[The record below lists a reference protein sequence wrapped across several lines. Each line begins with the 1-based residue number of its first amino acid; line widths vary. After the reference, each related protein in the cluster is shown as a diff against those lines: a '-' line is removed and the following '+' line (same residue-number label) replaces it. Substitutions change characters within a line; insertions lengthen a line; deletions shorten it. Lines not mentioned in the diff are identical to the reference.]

1 MIKKEIFGFIGTFFL
16 VAIAIGSG
24 IEDGT
29 LVNDGTTMFDPGLTY
44 TDHTPD
50 GSEII
55 ISRSRYMEQVQGFW
69 LAQCIANWTGLVT
82 EMDRVGP
89 PFYTDDDWGEADKRN
104 IWGHYGPSPNGMIEY
119 VFVRE
124 GDTWYSDD
132 DTDIEY
138 MYQHL
143 LDLHDKSVL
152 SPEQIRNGWLR
163 HIHSNE
169 SAPNGENYLWESNEV
184 AYYLMLDGVVPP
196 ATSEPA
202 NNPKYKMIDAQLTT
216 EIFGLFSPAR
226 PDIALNMAHLPIRT
240 TAKDDAEWAAKF
252 YVVMYSLASYVESG
266 LSMREKVFWL
276 AERAR
281 DILPAGSFVA
291 GMYDHIRAN
300 YDHNP
305 DKTDWESTRDD
316 IYSVYQ
322 KGSADGY
329 VYDQPFD
336 AGINFASSLVSLF
349 YGEGDL
355 PRTIR
360 IGTLAGWDSDNPT
373 ATWGGLL
380 GFLLGRDGVEKVF
393 NEYDLSD
400 TYWIHRTRRNF
411 PDRTPDI
418 DGEDTFRSMSERCIY
433 IIDRVV
439 MEEMGGGVDIKKDV
453 WYIPDKGT
461 AY

>member
-1 MIKKEIFGFIGTFFL
+1 MIKKEIFGFIGTFSL

-82 EMDRVGP
+82 EMDRVGT
-89 PFYTDDDWGEADKRN
+89 PFYTDDDWGKADKRN

-119 VFVRE
+119 VLVRE

-184 AYYLMLDGVVPP
+184 AYYLMLDGVLPP

-226 PDIALNMAHLPIRT
+226 PDIALNMAHLSIRT
-240 TAKDDAEWAAKF
+240 TAKDDAECAAKF
-252 YVVMYSLASYVESG
+252 YIVMYSLASYVESG
-266 LSMREKVFWL
+266 LSR
-276 AERAR
+276 
-281 DILPAGSFVA
+281 
-291 GMYDHIRAN
+291 
-300 YDHNP
+300 
-305 DKTDWESTRDD
+305 
-316 IYSVYQ
+316 
-322 KGSADGY
+322 
-329 VYDQPFD
+329 
-336 AGINFASSLVSLF
+336 
-349 YGEGDL
+349 
-355 PRTIR
+355 
-360 IGTLAGWDSDNPT
+360 
-373 ATWGGLL
+373 
-380 GFLLGRDGVEKVF
+380 
-393 NEYDLSD
+393 
-400 TYWIHRTRRNF
+400 
-411 PDRTPDI
+411 
-418 DGEDTFRSMSERCIY
+418 
-433 IIDRVV
+433 
-439 MEEMGGGVDIKKDV
+439 
-453 WYIPDKGT
+453 
-461 AY
+461 